1 MSDTQRAPTV
11 VTFPLALLT
20 AVVLAATAVVTFFA
34 MVRGEEETQVP
45 AIVGED
51 LLAAMAQLQEK
62 GLVARVEGRFTSEAP
77 IWHVMAQT
85 PEAGSLVKAGR
96 PVTVVVSRGRAVPEV
111 GEYVGR
117 DIDEVRLELQT
128 LSATGESPIR
138 ISEEGPRVADP
149 RPSGTILAQSPEP
162 GTEVAE
168 GLAIRVTVSR
178 GPRGDLVEV
187 PRFIGVAYLDA
198 LAELAKRNQAFV
210 FTVRAGTAEDPP
222 GTVVFQSPAGGSE
235 VPHSTV
241 LQVGITRPA
250 LENDG
255 QVFGMY
261 EFEVEDYPILVG
273 LTLTA
278 EIPEQPEPV
287 VLFETRSQGGPI
299 SVPFVAHRDAQLVL
313 TVLGQRVD
321 RRQAARFSID

>member
-1 MSDTQRAPTV
+1 VSDTQPGPVV
-11 VTFPLALLT
+11 VTFPLALLIA
-20 AVVLAATAVVTFFA
+20 AVVIVAGVVAFFA
-34 MVRGEEETQVP
+34 SVRGEEETQVP

-51 LLAAMAQLQEK
+51 LLAATEQLQAK
-62 GLVARVEGRFTSEAP
+62 GLVAHVEGRFTSEVP

-96 PVTVVVSRGRAVPEV
+96 PVTVVVSRGRAVPQV
-111 GEYVGR
+111 GDYVGR

-128 LSATGESPIR
+128 LPASGESPIR
-138 ISEEGPRVADP
+138 ISETGPRLTDP
-149 RPSGTILAQSPEP
+149 RPPGTILAQSPEP

-168 GLAIRVTVSR
+168 GLMILVTVSR

-187 PRFIGVAYLDA
+187 PHFIGRTYREA
-198 LAELAKRNQAFV
+198 LADLAVRNQAFV
-210 FTVRAGTAEDPP
+210 FTVRAGAAEDPP
-222 GTVVFQSPAGGSE
+222 GTVVFQSPDGGSE

-250 LENDG
+250 PERDD

-261 EFEVEDYPILVG
+261 EYEVERYPILVG
-273 LTLTA
+273 LKLTA

-287 VLFETRSQGGPI
+287 VLLETRSQGGPI
-299 SVPFVAHRDAQLVL
+299 AVPFVVHRDAWIVL
-313 TVLGQRVD
+313 TVLERQED
-321 RRQAARFSID
+321 RRQAAYLAID